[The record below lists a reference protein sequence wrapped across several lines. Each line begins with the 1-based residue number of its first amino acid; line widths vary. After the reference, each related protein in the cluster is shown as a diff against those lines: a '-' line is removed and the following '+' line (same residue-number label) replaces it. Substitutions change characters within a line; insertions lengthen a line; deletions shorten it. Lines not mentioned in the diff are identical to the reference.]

1 MDKELI
7 QAAQTARGLAYAPYS
22 NFKVGVA
29 LLGESGKI
37 YKGCNVENMS
47 YGLTICAER
56 VAAVKAISEGE
67 RDFKKMAIATDMDK
81 PCPPCGMC
89 RQFLYEFSPDMEI
102 IMANLEGEV
111 LKVALKELLPNA
123 FKELPTK

>member
-1 MDKELI
+1 MDRKMI
-7 QAAQTARGLAYAPYS
+7 QMAQAVRELAYAPYS

-29 LLGESGKI
+29 LLGKSGKI
-37 YKGCNVENMS
+37 YQGCNIENAS

-56 VAAVKAISEGE
+56 VAAAKAISEGE
-67 RDFKKMAIATDMDK
+67 RDFRGIAIVADTDK

-111 LKVALKELLPNA
+111 LKVTLRELLPNA
-123 FKELPTK
+123 FRNLVTK

>member
-1 MDKELI
+1 MDKKMI
-7 QAAQTARGLAYAPYS
+7 QMAQVVRELAYAPYS
-22 NFKVGVA
+22 NFKVGAA
-29 LLGESGKI
+29 LLGKSGKI
-37 YKGCNVENMS
+37 YQGCNIENMS
-47 YGLTICAER
+47 YGLTVCAER
-56 VAAVKAISEGE
+56 VAVVKAISEGE
-67 RDFKKMAIATDMDK
+67 RDFEKIAIVADTDK

-123 FKELPTK
+123 FKDLPTK

>member
-1 MDKELI
+1 MDKKMI
-7 QAAQTARGLAYAPYS
+7 QMAQAVRELAYAPYS
-22 NFKVGVA
+22 NFKVGAA
-29 LLGESGKI
+29 LLGKSGKI
-37 YKGCNVENMS
+37 YQGCNIENMS

-67 RDFKKMAIATDMDK
+67 RNFKKIAIVADTNK

-102 IMANLEGEV
+102 IMANLEGEI

-123 FKELPTK
+123 FEKLPTK